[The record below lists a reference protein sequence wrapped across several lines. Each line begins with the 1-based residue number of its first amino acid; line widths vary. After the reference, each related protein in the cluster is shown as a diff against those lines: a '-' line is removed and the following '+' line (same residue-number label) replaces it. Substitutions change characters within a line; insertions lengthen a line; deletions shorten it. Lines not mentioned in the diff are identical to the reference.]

1 MDMDRRILQA
11 GTAAIVLAIFLRL
24 FSASGAAQAVR
35 RVSQSDIASFLL
47 YLQTGKVV
55 RQVLPIEVEAAEP
68 DPTEPAQALPDAPE
82 PVVFCEEDADNIQ
95 LAKRDQWDVDIQALL
110 TQPLSWD
117 LTGEENPTVLIFHS
131 HASESYLPTETY
143 IESADYRTLDEG
155 YNVISVGDR
164 LAEILEAGGISV
176 LHDRTLHDY
185 PSYNGAYENA
195 RKTLQAYMAEYPSIR
210 LVLDIH
216 RDAMEDPS
224 GNQIGYTVST
234 ERGTS
239 AKLMLVVGTDA
250 GGLHHPNWEE
260 NLAVALK
267 LHALL
272 ERENSGICRP
282 LSLRTSRFNQDLNPG
297 AVLVE
302 VGSAGNSR
310 QEALVAAEYL
320 AESILKLGA
329 GSS

>member
-1 MDMDRRILQA
+1 MDMDGKILRA
-11 GTAAIVLAIFLRL
+11 GAAAIVLAVFLRL
-24 FSASGAAQAVR
+24 FSGSGAAQKIR
-35 RVSQSDIASFLL
+35 DVSQSDIASFLL
-47 YLQTGKVV
+47 FLQTGKVV
-55 RQVLPIEVEAAEP
+55 RQVPFREAE
-68 DPTEPAQALPDAPE
+68 EPE
-82 PVVFCEEDADNIQ
+82 PTVPIQPQPETREPVAFDEADAANIQ
-95 LAKRDQWDVDIQALL
+95 IANRDQWDVDIQALL

-117 LTGEENPTVLIFHS
+117 LMDQEGPTVLILHT
-131 HASESYLPTETY
+131 HASESYLPTGEY
-143 IESADYRTLDEG
+143 EESSSYRTLDEG

-164 LAEILEAGGISV
+164 LAEILEDGGIWV

-185 PSYNGAYENA
+185 PSYNGSYENS
-195 RKTLQAYMAEYPSIR
+195 RKTLQAYMAEYPTIR

-216 RDAMEDPS
+216 RDAMEDTS

-239 AKLMLVVGTDA
+239 AKLMLVVGTDT

-282 LSLRTSRFNQDLNPG
+282 VSLRTSRFNQDLCAG
-297 AVLVE
+297 AVLAE
-302 VGSAGNSR
+302 VGAAGNSR
-310 QEALVAAEYL
+310 QEALIAAEYL
-320 AESILKLGA
+320 AETILRLSA
-329 GSS
+329 GSP